1 MKSTKAPIGSIQSV
15 NQGNQRVPVPYQSV
29 ASSNTPNFMGKT
41 VLNTVYPIQSQ
52 IPNQNPNV
60 NMNSQVNSQILQNTV
75 VSRMSNAP
83 NRLDPSQM
91 QKNGSNAQQSGLVGQ
106 SKFTKT
112 IIKDGKQITN
122 IDLND
127 EADENVGQ
135 SLTKKNLTLLNNPT
149 IQSVHVSNQQSKMGS
164 TLQSQNPNL
173 PTLSQ
178 QIKSSAGRSVNP
190 NVYPQQQSIHNT
202 AIPQKQSIHNTSIPQ
217 KPSIHNTAIPQKP
230 SVYNTAIP
238 QKPSIHN
245 TAIPQKQSIHNTA
258 IPQKQSIYNTAIP
271 QKQSIQNPN
280 LNLQSQKQSINNPS
294 VYQSSHPQNPSVYS
308 QNMSQFPQNQSVH
321 PQNMSQFPQN
331 QSVHSQNMSQFPQ
344 NQSVHSQNIS
354 QFPQNPSVHS
364 NANQNLPSQS
374 HQSKQQSIVQQS
386 HQSHLNQTNVSGK
399 ESQNLN
405 INSQMNR
412 KSVNE
417 PNKSTQSKL
426 KRKSTLK
433 ASRNKSPPQVIRTAD
448 GKIKRTNSDTSGN
461 SYYVTTDEEAIVSD
475 SYICSHLDDYLNKE
489 IVNKIS
495 KDTKPENAVKG
506 NGYRY
511 YGQLTKAGRN
521 QNGKTKINQDT
532 PLVHLN
538 VGDVKGFN
546 LFGVLDG
553 HGSQGHFVSQFCR
566 DYFIRVMNKYAESC
580 KKSKL
585 TTPEAI
591 YNELKR
597 TKFAYIIDAF
607 NKADIHM
614 EQQKFDYKFSGTT
627 CNIVFQFNK
636 HLVCASV
643 GDSRGILIYDK
654 GDKKNE
660 GIFPLSTDHKP
671 DLPGEIDRIKSHGGV
686 VEQIVDNEG
695 NKVGPQRVWKA
706 GLNYPGLAMSRS
718 LGDFEAKEAGVIST
732 PQITEYTISHLSK
745 YMIIC
750 SDGVWEFIQNEQ
762 VRDLGNAFIIKNDV
776 GGFCTEL
783 VKFAMHSWEQFD
795 IIRDDITVVCVYF

>member
-1 MKSTKAPIGSIQSV
+1 MKSTKAPIGSIQNV
-15 NQGNQRVPVPYQSV
+15 NQESQKFPMPNQSV
-29 ASSNTPNFMGKT
+29 TSSNAQNIMGKT
-41 VLNTVYPIQSQ
+41 VLNTVYPVQSQ
-52 IPNQNPNV
+52 IPNQNPNA
-60 NMNSQVNSQILQNTV
+60 NMNSQLNNQSLQNTV
-75 VSRMSNAP
+75 FSHTSNAP
-83 NRLDPSQM
+83 NGLGPSQM
-91 QKNGSNAQQSGLVGQ
+91 QQNKVSNVQQSNLVGQ
-106 SKFTKT
+106 SKFNKT

-122 IDLND
+122 IDLNN
-127 EADENVGQ
+127 EAEQ
-135 SLTKKNLTLLNNPT
+135 SVNQSGTQKNLTLLNNPT
-149 IQSVHVSNQQSKMGS
+149 IQSVHASNQQSKMGS

-178 QIKSSAGRSVNP
+178 KIKSSAVPGINPSVH
-190 NVYPQQQSIHNT
+190 PQQQ
-202 AIPQKQSIHNTSIPQ
+202 
-217 KPSIHNTAIPQKP
+217 
-230 SVYNTAIP
+230 
-238 QKPSIHN
+238 SIHN

-258 IPQKQSIYNTAIP
+258 IPQKQSIHNTAIP
-271 QKQSIQNPN
+271 QKQSIHNTQMQSQKQSIQNPN

-294 VYQSSHPQNPSVYS
+294 VYQSSHPQNASVHS
-308 QNMSQFPQNQSVH
+308 QNSQFPQNASIH
-321 PQNMSQFPQN
+321 SQNISQFPQN
-331 QSVHSQNMSQFPQ
+331 PSVHSQNISQFPQ

-364 NANQNLPSQS
+364 QNISQFPQNPSVHSNVNQNLPSQS
-374 HQSKQQSIVQQS
+374 HQSKQQSIAQQS
-386 HQSHLNQTNVSGK
+386 HQSHLNQTKVSGK
-399 ESQNLN
+399 ESQNPN

-412 KSVNE
+412 SSANE
-417 PNKSTQSKL
+417 PNKSTHSKL
-426 KRKSTLK
+426 QKKSSLK
-433 ASRNKSPPQVIRTAD
+433 ASRNKSPPQVIRTPD

-461 SYYVTTDEEAIVSD
+461 SYYVTTDEEKIVSD
-475 SYICSHLDDYLNKE
+475 SYITSHLDDYLDKE
-489 IVNKIS
+489 INNERS
-495 KDTKPENAVKG
+495 KDTKPQNAVKG

-511 YGQLTKAGRN
+511 YGQLSKAGRN
-521 QNGKTKINQDT
+521 QNGNTKINQDT
-532 PLVHLN
+532 ALVHLS
-538 VGDVKGFN
+538 VGDIKGFN

-553 HGSQGHFVSQFCR
+553 HGSQGHYVSQFCR
-566 DYFIRVMNKYAESC
+566 EYFIRVMTKYAESC
-580 KKSKL
+580 KQSKL

-607 NKADIHM
+607 NKADTHM

-654 GDKKNE
+654 GDKNNT

-671 DLPGEIDRIKSHGGV
+671 DLPGEIERIKLHGGV
-686 VEQIVDNEG
+686 VEQIIDNEG

-718 LGDFEAKEAGVIST
+718 LGDFEAKEAGVISS
-732 PQITEYTISHLSK
+732 PQITEYTINHSSK

-762 VRDLGNAFIIKNDV
+762 VRELGNAFLIKNDIA
-776 GGFCTEL
+776 GFCTEL

-795 IIRDDITVVCVYF
+795 IIRDDITVVCIYF